1 MASTNMTTCGKLL
14 PFLFFISQTLFFPLC
29 LPGFD
34 FVSKDSRDGVFLG
47 NCDDG
52 VEQLVRLLGWEE
64 EFRSMVN
71 KGPVNKL

>member
-1 MASTNMTTCGKLL
+1 M
-14 PFLFFISQTLFFPLC
+14 
-29 LPGFD
+29 
-34 FVSKDSRDGVFLG
+34 SKDSRDGVFLG